1 MTEIKAPAENDLEE
15 AKEKPNVLQM
25 ALLNNPGSGAISL
38 ANIAGT
44 CLTSEAARMKR
55 IIFRA
60 TRGLALTFFHD
71 IKEPLIMSNGWEE
84 FKSVFIVLYQDT
96 ESISRKLKLVC
107 DAFCN
112 QKMEIPTSGVWERI
126 GQIAGEIERIA
137 DLERISKQEIERSYK
152 TLNDLSFVN
161 ISCIELLWWLMK
173 QEQNIYSTL
182 NKFKMGD
189 RIFRGLFWVPH
200 SRF

>member
-1 MTEIKAPAENDLEE
+1 MKAQETLAHNLRMNKSMLFEYFEAKIKEFSVNTAEQNKRLESIHNLLNYNIQYKNVLNFAAQMTEIKAPAENDLEE

-71 IKEPLIMSNGWEE
+71 IKEPLIMSNG
-84 FKSVFIVLYQDT
+84 
-96 ESISRKLKLVC
+96 
-107 DAFCN
+107 
-112 QKMEIPTSGVWERI
+112 
-126 GQIAGEIERIA
+126 
-137 DLERISKQEIERSYK
+137 
-152 TLNDLSFVN
+152 
-161 ISCIELLWWLMK
+161 
-173 QEQNIYSTL
+173 
-182 NKFKMGD
+182 
-189 RIFRGLFWVPH
+189 
-200 SRF
+200 